1 MILFISV
8 CYVHD
13 LVPNHL
19 AEGWKVG
26 VSKGGFV
33 PCSTGKRES
42 SEKAEHV
49 EGEEDMDESV
59 DEEAEGDGE
68 GTVVAAVMS

>member
-1 MILFISV
+1 MILLISV
-8 CYVHD
+8 RYVHD

-19 AEGWKVG
+19 AEGWKAE

-42 SEKAEHV
+42 SEMPEHV
-49 EGEEDMDESV
+49 EDESV

-68 GTVVAAVMS
+68 GMVVAAVMS